1 MCTPDS
7 LGHTTPLSFGSVV
20 VVVVVARLEQPVLT
34 ASGPGLQLGPEIR
47 SHPFQGNWGL
57 LFILGKVVEKLFRAI

>member
-1 MCTPDS
+1 MVLTWLC
-7 LGHTTPLSFGSVV
+7 LV
-20 VVVVVARLEQPVLT
+20 VVVVVARLDQPVLT